1 MNIYLVRHGES
12 QGNVD
17 ASLYGNVAD
26 HAIPLSD
33 TGREQARGAGMAL
46 RDYLDARKKGP
57 TSDAQPL
64 GYHLRMWVSP
74 YVRTRQTAD
83 LIGEQLGTRVTSRHE
98 SVLLIEQQFGLFDG
112 VPDEELPT
120 RYPDQW
126 KYYDLL
132 SRFHGRF
139 WAKMPMGESRFDVA
153 RRIHQFSPVLH
164 RDIDDHSIDDIVIVS
179 HGVTVR
185 AFVMMWCHK
194 TPEWF
199 EEESNP
205 NNCAIRLIDDDGDQG
220 YVFDGF

>member
-1 MNIYLVRHGES
+1 MNIYLIRRGES

-26 HAIPLSD
+26 HAIPLND

-46 RDYLDARKKGP
+46 RDYLDARKKWP
-57 TSDAQPL
+57 TSDAKPL
-64 GYHLRMWVSP
+64 GYHLCMWVSP
-74 YVRTRQTAD
+74 YVRTSQTAD

-98 SVLLIEQQFGLFDG
+98 NVLIIAQQFGLFDG

-153 RRIHQFSPVLH
+153 H
-164 RDIDDHSIDDIVIVS
+164 RDKDHHCIDDIVIVS

-199 EEESNP
+199 EEERNP
-205 NNCAIRLIDDDGDQG
+205 NNCAIRLIDDGGDQG
-220 YVFDGF
+220 FVFDGF